1 MLLVRLVFPNDQEC
15 NYASPSHLDNHK
27 KELKLDNEESSPPE
41 SDSTIPTKE
50 VQTSGENE
58 KLLLLNHEVREA
70 EFALNFAQIRRKWS
84 NLSLFFGPL
93 LGLALYVLL
102 WLPWL
107 SSDIKIVIM
116 FPAVPTAIAFCI
128 YSYRLKKD
136 PGGPLSYQGEENP
149 GEEREA
155 SGDGKRNQRSRRL
168 SEGEIELII
177 SQIKDAR
184 KLLLANAGVSISV
197 RRITYKEDA
206 YSEIDQFRDE
216 SRKFRNIHNFLQG
229 VVIIGSLGATGMA
242 GLSVQIPEF
251 RWAILAVTFCVGVA
265 SGFMGYFKYKERSFY
280 LQQTA
285 DAVESEWEAVEIG
298 VGRYKHIG
306 KEEEQLA
313 EFVAEV
319 HRLKSEQKKR
329 QQNLEQ
335 PPDARSG
342 ND

>member
-1 MLLVRLVFPNDQEC
+1 MSNQKKGFKLTNKENHHPDPD
-15 NYASPSHLDNHK
+15 SP
-27 KELKLDNEESSPPE
+27 ELAN
-41 SDSTIPTKE
+41 E

-58 KLLLLNHEVREA
+58 KLLLLNHEVRQA
-70 EFALNFAQIRRKWS
+70 EFALNFAQRRRKWS

-93 LGLALYVLL
+93 LGLALYAIL
-102 WLPWL
+102 WIPWI
-107 SSDIKIVIM
+107 SSDIKGVIM
-116 FPAVPTAIAFCI
+116 LPAAPTAIAFCV
-128 YSYRLKKD
+128 YSYRLKRD
-136 PGGPLSYQGEENP
+136 PGGPLDYQGEKDNGKKKETN
-149 GEEREA
+149 RDEA
-155 SGDGKRNQRSRRL
+155 RKQLPRRL

-206 YSEIDQFRDE
+206 YSEVDQFRSE
-216 SRKFRNIHNFLQG
+216 SRRFRSVHNILQG

-242 GLSVQIPEF
+242 GLVVQVPEV
-251 RWAILAVTFCVGVA
+251 RWAILAVTFFVGVA

-298 VGRYKHIG
+298 VGRYKHID
-306 KEEEQLA
+306 KEEDQLA

-335 PPDARSG
+335 PPETRSG
-342 ND
+342 SD